1 MTSSVKTLLSES
13 KVARWIALI
22 LISLTMFFAYFFV
35 DVAAPL
41 QKLLETNYKWTPEV
55 FGMLG
60 GSEFF
65 LNVFAGFL
73 ILSGIILDKMG
84 IRFTMITAGL
94 TMVIGGALKFFA
106 LTDAFAVTGFAN
118 WLGSFAPSIPASAK
132 LAFVGFAIFGMLSN
146 CLHIFGLA

>member
-1 MTSSVKTLLSES
+1 MKVKTQKLLSES
-13 KVARWIALI
+13 KTARWIALA

-41 QKLLETNYKWTPEV
+41 QNLLERNHGWSPET

-65 LNVFAGFL
+65 LNVFAFFL

-84 IRFTMITAGL
+84 IRFTIITSGL
-94 TMVIGGALKFFA
+94 RNTLH
-106 LTDAFAVTGFAN
+106 TPTRY
-118 WLGSFAPSIPASAK
+118 PAS
-132 LAFVGFAIFGMLSN
+132 SN
-146 CLHIFGLA
+146 T

>member
-1 MTSSVKTLLSES
+1 MEKIHQSLRDSAI
-13 KVARWIALI
+13 ARWIALG

-41 QKLLETNYKWTPEV
+41 QSLLERDHSWSPET

-65 LNVFAGFL
+65 LNVFAFFL

-84 IRFTMITAGL
+84 IRFTMITSGL
-94 TMVIGGALKFFA
+94 AMVIGGAIKY
-106 LTDAFAVTGFAN
+106 
-118 WLGSFAPSIPASAK
+118 SFWP
-132 LAFVGFAIFGMLSN
+132 V
-146 CLHIFGLA
+146 FGLFSGFVVMCYKPSFLILLIFACYIV